1 MIALRL
7 DPDDVDAIAE
17 RVAELIGRGALPIAS
32 ERWLSTAE
40 VAAAFGRSPE
50 WVREHAAELG
60 GRKIGGPRAPWRFP
74 ASCVNPRPEPAAPPH
89 VSAVR
94 KPRQRT
100 RRSTVPLL
108 PIKEQT

>member
-7 DPDDVDAIAE
+7 DPDDVEAIAE
-17 RVAELIGRGALPIAS
+17 RVAELLGRVSSPAAS

-50 WVREHAAELG
+50 WVRDHTSELG

-74 ASCVNPRPEPAAPPH
+74 TACIDAAVDEATRPEPPALARRRG
-89 VSAVR
+89 VS
-94 KPRQRT
+94 
-100 RRSTVPLL
+100 RRVALL
-108 PIKEQT
+108 PIRS

>member
-7 DPDDVDAIAE
+7 DPDDVHAIAE
-17 RVAELIGRGALPIAS
+17 RVAELLGRGALPAAS

-50 WVREHAAELG
+50 WVRDHAPELG

-74 ASCVNPRPEPAAPPH
+74 VSCLDAGVDRATTVPEPPAP
-89 VSAVR
+89 A
-94 KPRQRT
+94 
-100 RRSTVPLL
+100 RRRRASGRSVALL
-108 PIKEQT
+108 PIRS

>member
-7 DPDDVDAIAE
+7 DQDDVEAIAE
-17 RVAELIGRGALPIAS
+17 RVADLLGRVAPATSS

-50 WVREHAAELG
+50 WVRDHASELG

-74 ASCVNPRPEPAAPPH
+74 AACLDAAVDQATTLPDPPAPARRRR
-89 VSAVR
+89 VS
-94 KPRQRT
+94 
-100 RRSTVPLL
+100 RRGVALL
-108 PIKEQT
+108 PIRS

>member
-7 DPDDVDAIAE
+7 DPDDLEAIAE
-17 RVAELIGRGALPIAS
+17 RVVELLGRGAPPAAN

-50 WVREHAAELG
+50 WVRDHSSELG

-74 ASCVNPRPEPAAPPH
+74 ATCLDAVDRAPAVAEAPVPAQRRRVSRP
-89 VSAVR
+89 
-94 KPRQRT
+94 
-100 RRSTVPLL
+100 TVALL
-108 PIKEQT
+108 PIRS

>member
-7 DPDDVDAIAE
+7 DPDDVEAIPE
-17 RVAELIGRGALPIAS
+17 RVAELPDRERQPGAT

-50 WVREHAAELG
+50 WVRDHASELG

-74 ASCVNPRPEPAAPPH
+74 ATCLGAVDRLSEVAEAPSPARRRRASRP
-89 VSAVR
+89 AVA
-94 KPRQRT
+94 
-100 RRSTVPLL
+100 LL
-108 PIKEQT
+108 PIRS